1 VAGPPDRFHARS
13 DIRLD
18 AGHGLNSRTCVA
30 TTAVVGPDLH
40 ASSAP
45 EGPDRSLLRRVLA
58 ASATDI
64 ARGGEH
70 GASEWLLS
78 VLVIA
83 VVAFGAFAVHRT
95 AGQVDRASQ
104 RTAIVGEFSDH
115 VAQAQTFATIAVT
128 HPSDANANRRLLE
141 SVATL
146 EQDLA
151 RSSRDEGRTVQ
162 LQPVVDR
169 VVVSARGVAK
179 SHQSRLRIAGE
190 LAALS
195 AGVANLGADLGAQ
208 GRALSAE
215 KRTRTFVALFGGLL
229 LVALLMWSF
238 SAKRTRKALESSAA
252 RFREDLRWQAFH
264 DALTGLPNRSL
275 FEDRVSHALERLRRY
290 NEQVA
295 VLFVDLDDF
304 KTVND
309 SLGHAVGDRALQE
322 FAVRLGEC
330 TRRADTA
337 ARFGGDEFVV
347 LVEGPNA
354 AFAAHGVADRIH
366 EALER
371 PLALEGHD
379 VFMHASIGM
388 AVGDAKLTADEL
400 IRNADI
406 AMYAAKDQGKKGSAL
421 FEPSMHMAARKRL
434 QLSTDLRRALQE
446 DQLTVKYQPLMRIAD
461 GKMVGAEALA
471 RWTHETLGEIPPVDF
486 IPLAE
491 ETGMIVSIGRYVLH
505 QACMQLRK
513 WQDEHPDNH
522 PDYVSVNLSV
532 RQFQPPGQVVEDVKE
547 AAAASGLHP
556 RHLMLEITESI
567 LMSDRDSMIND
578 LTALRE
584 LGARIAIDDFGTGY
598 SALSYLRQFPIDTV
612 KMDRSFV
619 RDLGQGKA
627 DSALIRSVVE
637 LGEALEMQIVAEGI
651 EGQDQLDSVSGLR
664 CDIAQGFYFYPPLD
678 AEALGQAL
686 SEPWSVPLGV
696 PETA

>member
-1 VAGPPDRFHARS
+1 MM
-13 DIRLD
+13 
-18 AGHGLNSRTCVA
+18 
-30 TTAVVGPDLH
+30 GPDLH

-45 EGPDRSLLRRVLA
+45 ESPDRSLLRRVLA

-64 ARGGEH
+64 ARGGDH
-70 GASEWLLS
+70 GASQWLLS

-83 VVAFGAFAVHRT
+83 VVAFGAFTVYRT
-95 AGQVDRASQ
+95 SGQVDQASQ
-104 RTAIVGEFSDH
+104 RTAVVGVFGDD

-128 HPSDANANRRLLE
+128 HPRDATANRRLLE
-141 SVATL
+141 SVARL
-146 EQDLA
+146 ERDLA
-151 RSSRDEGRTVQ
+151 RLDRTAGDDRSIQ
-162 LQPVVDR
+162 LQPAVDR
-169 VVVSARGVAK
+169 VLVSARGVAT
-179 SHQSRLRIAGE
+179 SHTSRLRIGQE
-190 LAALS
+190 LAALA
-195 AGVANLGADLGAQ
+195 AGVTNLGADLQ
-208 GRALSAE
+208 QREELLSAE
-215 KRTRTFVALFGGLL
+215 KRTRTIVALIGGVL

-238 SAKRTRKALESSAA
+238 SAKRTRKTLESTER

-275 FEDRVSHALERLRRY
+275 FEDRVSHALERMRRH
-290 NEQVA
+290 EDQVA
-295 VLFVDLDDF
+295 VLFIDLDDF

-309 SLGHAVGDRALQE
+309 SLGHAVGDRVLQE

-330 TRRADTA
+330 TRRSDTA

-354 AFAAHGVADRIH
+354 AFAAEGVSDRIH
-366 EALER
+366 EALEG
-371 PLALEGHD
+371 PLGLDGHD
-379 VFMHASIGM
+379 VFMHTSIGM
-388 AVGDAKLTADEL
+388 AIGNAQLTADEL

-406 AMYAAKDQGKKGSAL
+406 AMYAAKSQGKKGSAL
-421 FEPSMHMAARKRL
+421 FEPSMHLAARKRL
-434 QLSTDLRRALQE
+434 QLSSDLRRALQ
-446 DQLTVKYQPLMRIAD
+446 DNQLTVKYQPLMRIAD

-471 RWTHETLGEIPPVDF
+471 RWTHETLGEIPPSDF

-505 QACMQLRK
+505 QACTQLRV

-532 RQFQPPGQVVEDVKE
+532 RQFQPPGQVVEDVK
-547 AAAASGLHP
+547 AAAAATGLHP

-567 LMSDRDSMIND
+567 LMHDRDSMISD
-578 LTALRE
+578 LTALRD

-651 EGQDQLDSVSGLR
+651 EGQAQLDSVSGLR

-678 AEALGQAL
+678 AEALGHAL
-686 SEPWSVPLGV
+686 GEPSLLPVV
-696 PETA
+696 IPETA